1 MGEKNMCRRRKSR
14 KIISWFISLTVLIG
28 LLVYGGVNKYYP
40 VQYMDIINKY
50 SREYGFT
57 SEFVCAVIHAE
68 SKFKEETVSNKGA
81 SGLMQIT
88 EHTAYW
94 LAQESEL
101 ESFQYDQIFDPEIN
115 IRLGCYYLN
124 RLIKQYDSLE
134 VALSAYN
141 AGSGNVT
148 SWLDNSEFSDDG
160 KTLKYIPFQET
171 RDYVK
176 RISANQK
183 VYAFILKVKNLFSS

>member
-1 MGEKNMCRRRKSR
+1 MPKK
-14 KIISWFISLTVLIG
+14 
-28 LLVYGGVNKYYP
+28 
-40 VQYMDIINKY
+40 
-50 SREYGFT
+50 
-57 SEFVCAVIHAE
+57 
-68 SKFKEETVSNKGA
+68 
-81 SGLMQIT
+81 IT

-101 ESFQYDQIFDPEIN
+101 ENFQYGQIFDPEIN

-124 RLIKQYDSLE
+124 RLIKQYDSTE

-148 SWLDNSEFSDDG
+148 SWLNNSEYSDDG

-183 VYAFILKVKNLFSS
+183 VYAFILKVKNLFSSKK